1 MNNEEFNN
9 KIKEAQNLMNNR
21 EFTKA
26 KEIANQAI
34 ENLIIENS
42 KEGEHTYYFA
52 NAIEFLVYVNLNRDI
67 NIKWSNLLLNL
78 AYNILGFVGVEE
90 NKYKDAI
97 EYLNKA
103 IEANPMDVSSILEL
117 AECYRALNRNEEFLN
132 TMDNVYNFVISPEDL
147 ARYYRK
153 LGFYYTEIGKYE
165 LSYAIYQVSLIFEK
179 SDLAFNEMIYNKQQM
194 NNDQYKLDMIEALN
208 MLKDNN
214 IPVGPK
220 KDIVQILFGLYN
232 DNGLKEKM
240 NVIYNEIKRR
250 LYIFT
255 GDEQFKNTS
264 N

>member
-34 ENLIIENS
+34 ENLILENS

-52 NAIEFLVYVNLNRDI
+52 NAIEFLVYINLNRDI

-90 NKYKDAI
+90 NKYNDAI

-103 IEANPMDVSSILEL
+103 IEANPMNVSSILEL
-117 AECYRALNRNEEFLN
+117 AECYRALNRNEEFLIPAP
-132 TMDNVYNFVISPEDL
+132 FVIQ
-147 ARYYRK
+147 K
-153 LGFYYTEIGKYE
+153 VTEIGKYE

-220 KDIVQILFGLYN
+220 KEIVQILFGLYN

-255 GDEQFKNTS
+255 GDEQFKNT
-264 N
+264 NN